1 MGTSSRFS
9 TKRDA
14 IAVVV
19 VVVVEM
25 VVLDGSV
32 GTKCNGSSWV
42 GRWEAWDLYRVAR
55 MI

>member
-14 IAVVV
+14 IA

-42 GRWEAWDLYRVAR
+42 GRWEAWELYRVAR